1 MQVIHKHYFGRYA
14 CSKYISRS
22 KKLRLLGSVSSTL
35 LGVLVFSIL
44 FPIQIKWTN
53 VEATP
58 GTANPSTTSLNLT
71 LSNDTIALN
80 LAPLSSAGTFSSSTP
95 ANFTVSTNNVTGYTL
110 SIKSSVSDPTDAIEV
125 ANASRLVNTED
136 STKYISS
143 ISGSVAEDVFSSSTN
158 TQYNNMWGYKPSK
171 LNSSDNTNYL
181 AAPDYNTATILNTT
195 SCANGTSPCTD
206 ASDSYSITLGARVD
220 STLPTGTYEH
230 AFTIIAIGNP
240 INYSITYHANDGAD
254 GANTTNMPSPNPQT
268 GNAANDITSINL
280 STTKPTRSG
289 YELKGWCNVQPIADT
304 NYPDDQ
310 DCTSAGGTL
319 YQPGAAYGIDQTTVN
334 IVDLYATWWQ
344 PNLAKLNGKKMQ
356 DMSPMAC
363 YNSSINDTAT
373 LTDNRDGTTRSY
385 TVAKLADGLCWM
397 TTNLNLGKSNGSI
410 TLTPED
416 TDITTDFTLPA
427 SSSNY
432 STTNNNTNINTP
444 NNLNNHTIASHTVNG
459 VTYNDSVASYYTYA
473 AATADI
479 NTYSKGSVYVTT
491 SICPKNWDLP
501 TESQYLNLRTKGS
514 ITSANTAFASP
525 NNFTYG
531 GYRSGASYF
540 TSETSYGYYWTSRNS
555 SSTYAYWTYVYS
567 SGLYSS
573 TTTYYKYY
581 GAMIRCVASQG
592 TTTVNYNGNGTT
604 EYPATGATATQENV
618 EINSAMSRA
627 NDFTRTGWWF
637 NGWNTVPDGSGI
649 AIAANAPLSNL
660 NLAPDSTVTL
670 YAQWL
675 PQYTITYTN
684 NCKSWASSDSNCTNN
699 ASNNTTT
706 LGINLDASGNGS
718 GTLGSSSTFS
728 LTGWKIKEW
737 TTNADGT
744 GAAYP
749 ASSTYNVT
757 GAGAGDGATLYAHW
771 VPIYTVQYDGNGADN
786 PNGMG
791 VANATTGIKPVNHTN
806 VGEGD
811 TFDLFASNFKR
822 DGYGFVGWSTDA
834 SAWAH
839 LTDNDNTNDPKIW
852 GPNEV
857 ITAPAYSGSPITTLY
872 AVWAPAEKD
881 GSNDPVYLQ
890 GWTGCSAMTATTY
903 NSATGTLTVAKNTI
917 TALTDQRDSKVY
929 AVAKLA
935 DGNCWMIENLRLDT
949 AGTVGQN
956 TIDSSVTNE
965 SLSQGYGGVFHGL
978 ANPETSNFSN
988 VNTANSLYTTA
999 SGVTGKYQLTID
1011 SSYSSYL
1018 NYLFPRY
1025 NNANTT
1031 WNNNTSS
1038 ATTPTGPSQNVTS
1051 AYAHTDYNN
1060 YVYSYG
1066 NYYTWAAAIA
1076 STKHYIN
1083 YYYANDSRELYHSDA
1098 AQTSLCPAG
1107 WKLPKGASQNT
1118 SGAFYYLNQQMGKNT
1133 SAQGSREWRMFPN
1146 NFVYSGEYGSSR
1158 GRSGDYWSSSA
1169 YANRDSKNLAID
1181 SSMVI
1186 IDANTYKYYGRSVR
1200 CVIENFYSILYDG
1213 NGATD
1218 GSMYARHTELNSG
1231 DTVDLIA
1238 PNYEKTGY
1246 GFAGWSPSPTA
1257 TVGGA
1262 DPIYGPNETI
1272 TVSSSFI
1279 NQYADNRHHITLYA
1293 VWVAKE
1299 TNVTMQ
1305 TFNATN
1311 YAAYNSAPIGTVI
1324 ALEDTRDNDVYAV
1337 AKLADGKWWMIEN
1350 LRLDND
1356 ATITTSNTQSN
1367 NGAFGGV
1374 FTGLPSSVDT
1384 NWHSNTSNN
1393 LYTGLNAYTLP
1404 QLNTNNTNATAMG
1417 GTGVNASSIS
1427 LFDSY
1432 NQNNNQVSWYS
1443 YGNYYSW
1450 AAAMA
1455 STIQYTYYNRT
1466 GTAGSDSAGTSIC
1479 PAGWHLPLGVTS
1491 TGTLENGLADAAN
1504 RVGSFSYLDRK
1515 LGGNGQNQS
1524 STAGITQSSKW
1535 RGFPN
1540 NFIYSGYWSGSSA
1553 SSRGSYGYYWSSSAD
1568 GSISA
1573 YYLNLGSS
1581 SVRPGTGSNSK
1592 YFGFSV
1598 RCISQ

>member
-1 MQVIHKHYFGRYA
+1 MQVIHKNLFGRQTF
-14 CSKYISRS
+14 SSYITCRRNSRFV
-22 KKLRLLGSVSSTL
+22 GIFAT
-35 LGVLVFSIL
+35 VLFGLITFAIL
-44 FPIQIKWTN
+44 FPVQIKTDSSY
-53 VEATP
+53 AADYGGP
-58 GTANPSTTSLNLT
+58 AGNPSTTSLNLT
-71 LSNDTIALN
+71 LTNDTLALN
-80 LAPLSSAGTFSSSTP
+80 LIAGSTTGSFAASSP
-95 ANFTVSTNNVTGYTL
+95 ANFTVSTNNASGYTL
-110 SIKSSVSDPTDAIEV
+110 SIKSKVTDPSNSTQV

-136 STKYISS
+136 SSEYISS
-143 ISGSVAEDVFSSSTN
+143 IASSLAPATFSNSSN
-158 TQYNNMWGYKPSK
+158 TQYNNQWGYLPSK
-171 LNSSDNTNYL
+171 LNSNNNTNYL
-181 AAPDYNTATILNTT
+181 PAPSYDTATVLNTT
-195 SCANGTSPCTD
+195 ACANGTSPCT
-206 ASDSYSITLGARVD
+206 SNTDSYSITLGARVNN
-220 STLPTGTYEH
+220 TLSSGTYEH
-230 AFTIIAIGNP
+230 VFTIIALGNP
-240 INYSITYHANDGAD
+240 VNYSITYNANDGAN

-268 GNAANDITSINL
+268 GSTSSTIVTL
-280 STTKPTRSG
+280 SSNKPQRAG
-289 YELKGWCNVQPIADT
+289 YDFKGWCNVQPTADS
-304 NYPDDQ
+304 NYPNDQ
-310 DCTSAGGTL
+310 VCTGTGANIYL
-319 YQPGAAYGIDQTTVN
+319 PGAALGIDQTTINTVT
-334 IVDLYATWWQ
+334 LYATWWQ
-344 PNLAKLNGKKMQ
+344 PNLTKLDGHTMQ
-356 DMSPMAC
+356 EMSPMAC

-373 LTDNRDGTTRSY
+373 LTDDRDGTVRSY

-397 TTNLNLGKSNGSI
+397 TTNLNLGKSDGSI
-410 TLTPED
+410 NLTPND
-416 TDITTDFTLPA
+416 TDITTNFTLPA

-432 STTNNNTNINTP
+432 SSSTNSDNINAP
-444 NNLNNHTIASHTVNG
+444 YNLNNHTIASHTVNG

-473 AATADI
+473 AATADTS
-479 NTYSKGSVYVTT
+479 TYSKSSDSYVTT

-514 ITSANTAFASP
+514 ITSANVAFASP
-525 NNFTYG
+525 NTFTYG
-531 GYRSGASYF
+531 GYRNGTNSFY
-540 TSETSYGYYWTSRNS
+540 SETSRGYYWTSRNS
-555 SSTYAYWTYVYS
+555 SSSYAYWTYVYS

-573 TTTYYKYY
+573 TATYNKYY
-581 GAMIRCVASQG
+581 GAMIRCVASSG
-592 TTTVNYNGNGTT
+592 TATVNYNGNGTT
-604 EYPATGATATQENV
+604 EYPVTGTTAAQENV
-618 EINSAMSRA
+618 ETNSTMARA
-627 NDFTRTGWWF
+627 NGFTRTGWWF
-637 NGWNTVPDGSGI
+637 NGWNTAPDGSGI

-660 NLAPDSTVTL
+660 NLAPDSTITL

-684 NCKSWASSDSNCTNN
+684 NCKSWASSDSNCTDN
-699 ASNNTTT
+699 ASNTTST
-706 LGINLDASGNGS
+706 QAINLDASGNGS
-718 GTLGSSSTFS
+718 GTLAAYNEFS

-744 GAAYP
+744 GTAYLVG
-749 ASSTYNVT
+749 STYNVT
-757 GAGAGDGATLYAHW
+757 SASAGDDITLYAHW
-771 VPIYTVQYDGNGADN
+771 VPVYTVQYDGNGADN

-822 DGYGFVGWSTDA
+822 DGYGFVGWSTDS
-834 SAWAH
+834 SAWTH

-857 ITAPAYSGSPITTLY
+857 ITAPAYNGTPITTLY

-881 GSNDPVYLQ
+881 GSNNPVYLQ

-903 NSATGTLTVAKNTI
+903 NSATGTLTVAKNTV
-917 TALTDQRDSKVY
+917 TALTDKRDGMVY

-978 ANPETSNFSN
+978 ADPETGNFSN

-999 SGVTGKYQLTID
+999 SGATGKYQLTID

-1025 NNANTT
+1025 NNNNIT
-1031 WNNNTSS
+1031 WNNNASS

-1060 YVYSYG
+1060 YIYSYG

-1107 WKLPKGASQNT
+1107 WKLPKGGSQNT

-1238 PNYEKTGY
+1238 PNYQKDGY
-1246 GFAGWSPSPTA
+1246 GFAGWSPSSTA
-1257 TVGGA
+1257 TVGGTA
-1262 DPIYGPNETI
+1262 PIYGPNETI
-1272 TVSSSFI
+1272 TISSSFI

-1305 TFNATN
+1305 TFNSTN

-1337 AKLADGKWWMIEN
+1337 AKLADGNWWMIEN

-1356 ATITTSNTQSN
+1356 AAITTSNTQSN

-1384 NWHSNTSNN
+1384 NWLSNASNN
-1393 LYTGLNAYTLP
+1393 LYTGLNVYTLP

-1417 GTGVNASSIS
+1417 GTGLNASSVS
-1427 LFDSY
+1427 LYDNY
-1432 NQNNNQVSWYS
+1432 NANNATVSWYS

-1450 AAAMA
+1450 PAAMA
-1455 STIQYTYYNRT
+1455 STIQYTGYNGT
-1466 GTAGSDSAGTSIC
+1466 GTSGSDSAGTSIC
-1479 PAGWHLPLGVTS
+1479 PTGWKLPKGYTQNVS
-1491 TGTLENGLADAAN
+1491 
-1504 RVGSFSYLDRK
+1504 GSFYNLNYVLND
-1515 LGGNGQNQS
+1515 NQNLTNNVAS
-1524 STAGITQSSKW
+1524 MKIRAY
-1535 RGFPN
+1535 PN
-1540 NFIYSGYWSGSSA
+1540 NFIYSGYWSGSLA
-1553 SSRGSYGYYWSSSAD
+1553 GSRGNYGYYWSSSAS
-1568 GSISA
+1568 GINA
-1573 YYLNLGSS
+1573 YRLRLDSS
-1581 SVRPGTGSNSK
+1581 SVYPGTGNDYK
-1592 YFGFSV
+1592 PLGLSV
-1598 RCISQ
+1598 RCVAGS